1 MKKLFS
7 LAIIF
12 AIALLA
18 CSQPL
23 PAVPVIEPR
32 PLGTATWA
40 SLNSSIKLPPVGK
53 VAWDWQIGAT
63 SEAKIAL
70 PTGVKLIDLD
80 GFNTSAAK
88 VANLKAQGAYT
99 VCYID
104 AGSYEDGRPDSSQF
118 PSYLKIYY
126 DRQWG
131 EWFLDVRDVFKP
143 NSVLA
148 TILNNRLQ
156 MCADKGFDALE
167 PDNLQNDE
175 NAGGKIS
182 LQEQL
187 DFNGWIADAAHAH
200 GLAVFQKNAPDKIL
214 LKDRTG
220 LMMVEKFDAILNEEC
235 QQYSECAPLAEY
247 PKRGKLALNA
257 EYAVAPNCTT
267 SNKYQINTI
276 RKRLSLVGKLDSGY
290 RLVACP

>member
-1 MKKLFS
+1 MKMFL
-7 LAIIF
+7 LIGLII
-12 AIALLA
+12 LMA
-18 CSQPL
+18 CNIPTPPKPESQP
-23 PAVPVIEPR
+23 VT
-32 PLGTATWA
+32 LGTATWA
-40 SLNSSIKLPPVGK
+40 SLNSSIKLPPIGK

-63 SEAKIAL
+63 SESKISL
-70 PTGVKLIDLD
+70 PSGVKLIDLD

-88 VANLKAQGAYT
+88 VTNLKAQGAYV

-104 AGSYEDGRPDSSQF
+104 VGSYETGRPDSSQY
-118 PSYLKIYY
+118 PASLKIYY

-131 EWFLDVRDVFKP
+131 EWFLDVRDVFRP

-156 MCADKGFDALE
+156 MCANKGFDALE

-175 NAGGKIS
+175 NAGGLIS
-182 LQEQL
+182 TQEQL

-200 GLAVFQKNAPDKIL
+200 GLAVFQKNAPDKVL

-220 LMMVEKFDAILNEEC
+220 LMMVEKFDGILNEEC
-235 QQYSECAPLAEY
+235 QQYGECAPLVEY
-247 PKRGKLALNA
+247 VKRGKLALNA

-276 RKRLSLVGKLDSGY
+276 RKKLSLVGKLDSGY
-290 RLVACP
+290 RLIACP